1 MLFNVLVQLVQ
12 LRLQLLLT
20 LGRVFELHRRQPIH
34 QISGHFANLG
44 PGIVGRGRFNSLHR
58 GCMEGADVAQHPDS
72 LVEGTVAIVGGE
84 AVLLQKVVPDETS
97 NVEGDLVTLSQCALS
112 HQLDN
117 LGQILLGLQNLLAF
131 RPQGGE
137 IAAAFQ
143 ALVERLQRLQV
154 LGVAEGPVDG
164 GKVFP
169 LRQFLV
175 QAPENLDN
183 PKSR

>member
-1 MLFNVLVQLVQ
+1 
-12 LRLQLLLT
+12 
-20 LGRVFELHRRQPIH
+20 
-34 QISGHFANLG
+34 
-44 PGIVGRGRFNSLHR
+44 
-58 GCMEGADVAQHPDS
+58 MEGADVAQHPDS

-183 PKSR
+183 PKSRRGDWIGKVSTRGTDCTNNTDTSFPPRISNTINSAYNRLECE